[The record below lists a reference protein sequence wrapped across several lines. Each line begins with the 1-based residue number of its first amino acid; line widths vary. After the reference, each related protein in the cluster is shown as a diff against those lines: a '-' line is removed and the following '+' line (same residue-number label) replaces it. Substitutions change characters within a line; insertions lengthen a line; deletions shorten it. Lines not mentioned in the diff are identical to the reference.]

1 MHGTHGCSCLSRSG
15 RPAAG
20 ITSAVAEEEAECSC
34 WPEEPEVWRN
44 AVDAQAGSEASS
56 SKMASTISKVSGLIS
71 CVGCTRLRQPG
82 VHFRHRPSHQ

>member
-1 MHGTHGCSCLSRSG
+1 MRRMGVPVFRGADGPLQGSRQPWL
-15 RPAAG
+15 RKRLNAAA
-20 ITSAVAEEEAECSC
+20 S
-34 WPEEPEVWRN
+34 PEEPEVWRN

-71 CVGCTRLRQPG
+71 CVGCTRLWQSG